1 MSTLNQQARLSVCLF
16 ANVLLPLHRAPL
28 LTLTPLSTSPHPRT
42 SHAIC
47 LQRLERGVAA
57 VQRALLA
64 PDTGVGGL
72 DAAVAAVDGQ
82 LALLVQED
90 TVLTDDEQAEV
101 KWG

>member
-1 MSTLNQQARLSVCLF
+1 M
-16 ANVLLPLHRAPL
+16 
-28 LTLTPLSTSPHPRT
+28 
-42 SHAIC
+42 
-47 LQRLERGVAA
+47 AA